1 MKRLLVFSFITLL
14 VYGCHYPTSEVRVL
28 DDRPT
33 IVIQNA
39 PKGAFLFVDGL
50 NMGQARL
57 YDGREKALVL
67 EPGTHEIEVTSQGNV
82 IHSERV
88 FLGDGELKT
97 LKVHSSGATK

>member
-1 MKRLLVFSFITLL
+1 MKRLLVFFFITLL

-28 DDRPT
+28 DDRPS

-39 PKGAFLFVDGL
+39 PIGAFLFVDGL

-57 YDGREKALVL
+57 YDGRERALLV
-67 EPGTHEIEVTSQGNV
+67 EPGTHKIEVMSQDNV

-97 LKVHSSGATK
+97 LKVHSTGATK